1 MEQWDALHAMLVY
14 EVLELGV
21 PPVDESDSWKR
32 KSRPNRLKSPF
43 LSKMTQCFS
52 KSYLETH
59 DTTLMP
65 PVHPN
70 TSWNQWAVTETARR
84 TIFLANITNFFSNR
98 NHKSGQQSP
107 YYEPL
112 NDELILNLPLP
123 CSHALWSARTEEE
136 WRKLAHLDASSGGVF
151 GVFATS
157 PGSEV
162 LDGDRYLHDPPHM
175 TLKLLL
181 SKFTKDYL
189 REALK
194 AQAGFGDSNEL
205 RSFII
210 LCALE
215 QFE

>member
-21 PPVDESDSWKR
+21 PPVDDCDSWKR
-32 KSRPNRLKSPF
+32 KSRPNGLKSPF

-52 KSYLETH
+52 RSYLETH

-65 PVHPN
+65 PADTN

-112 NDELILNLPLP
+112 NDDLILSLPLP

-136 WRKLAHLDASSGGVF
+136 WRTALHLETSNCSLAAFSP
-151 GVFATS
+151 S

-162 LDGDRYLHDPPHM
+162 LDGEHLLNDPSQLS
-175 TLKLLL
+175 LKFLF

-189 REALK
+189 RSHLGLK
-194 AQAGFGDSNEL
+194 AGLSDSNEL

-215 QFE
+215 QFA

>member
-14 EVLELGV
+14 EILGMSI
-21 PPVDESDSWKR
+21 PPVDENDNWKR
-32 KSRPNRLKSPF
+32 KPRPNGLKSPF

-52 KSYLETH
+52 RSYLETH

-65 PVHPN
+65 PADAN

-84 TIFLANITNFFSNR
+84 TIFLANIANFFSNR
-98 NHKSGQQSP
+98 NHESGQQSP

-112 NDELILNLPLP
+112 NDDLIMNLPLP

-136 WRKLAHLDASSGGVF
+136 WRSLFQLDAASGAF
-151 GVFATS
+151 TAFMSS
-157 PGSEV
+157 PGPEM
-162 LDGDRYLHDPPHM
+162 LDGEQF
-175 TLKLLL
+175 LKNSSQLSLKFL
-181 SKFTKDYL
+181 FSKFTKDYL
-189 REALK
+189 RANLGT
-194 AQAGFGDSNEL
+194 QAGFGDSNEL

-215 QFE
+215 QFV